1 MNEVATTE
9 KALEILDFQ
18 TGEMI
23 DAKDAPRVAKYLA
36 DLREMKSGPL
46 DAAIK
51 ACEAALIDYAEAQG
65 KKTLRMGGI
74 AAEVYG
80 GSSIEWDAELLQEGL
95 REAGLPEDRL
105 AEVVVETVTYKV
117 VTQEAKRVAAANPA
131 YAAAV
136 AAARTDIPEPR
147 RVRIKS

>member
-1 MNEVATTE
+1 MNEVAITE
-9 KALEILDFQ
+9 QALEILDFQ

-36 DLREMKSGPL
+36 DLREMKYGPL
-46 DAAIK
+46 AAAIQ
-51 ACEAALIDYAEAQG
+51 ACEAALIAYAEEHG
-65 KKTLRMGGI
+65 TKTLHLGKVD
-74 AAEVYG
+74 AEITG
-80 GSSIEWDAELLQEGL
+80 GSAIEWDAELLTDGL

-117 VTQEAKRVAAANPA
+117 STREANRVAAANPA
-131 YAAAV
+131 YAEAV
-136 AAARTDIPEPR
+136 AAARQDVPAAK